1 MATRTF
7 PEEPPGDVTA
17 APTTED
23 DLDDDFSF
31 SSSAEEKPKTGREL
45 YEALVANGLIGA
57 WKDRTD
63 IGDTLE
69 YVQRLKDEGRARR
82 QARLW
87 DTPHIDKEDF
97 MAAQKHVSEETHEEK
112 VTDEEITDEDA
123 WEFPSSSPDKK
134 ILTGRALLESGL
146 VGLWKDRTD
155 IGDTLE
161 YVQKL
166 KDQGRRRRQK
176 RIRKYLPS

>member
-1 MATRTF
+1 MATRKI
-7 PEEPPGDVTA
+7 PEETPGDVTA
-17 APTTED
+17 APTADD

-31 SSSAEEKPKTGREL
+31 SSSVEEKPKTGREL
-45 YEALVANGLIGA
+45 YEALVANGFIGA

-69 YVQRLKDEGRARR
+69 FVQRLKDEGRERR
-82 QARLW
+82 RARLW
-87 DTPHIDKEDF
+87 DIPHRDKEAS
-97 MAAQKHVSEETHEEK
+97 MAVQKRMPEK
-112 VTDEEITDEDA
+112 TYDESVADEEITDEDA

-134 ILTGRALLESGL
+134 VLTGKALLESGL

-176 RIRKYLPS
+176 RIRKYMPS

>member
-7 PEEPPGDVTA
+7 PEETPGNVTA
-17 APTTED
+17 APPTED

-31 SSSAEEKPKTGREL
+31 SSSVVEKPKTGREL
-45 YEALVANGLIGA
+45 YEALVANGFIGA

-87 DTPHIDKEDF
+87 DTPHRDKEDF

-112 VTDEEITDEDA
+112 VADEEITDEET

-134 ILTGRALLESGL
+134 ILTGKALLESGL

-161 YVQKL
+161 YARKL
-166 KDQGRRRRQK
+166 RERANK
-176 RIRKYLPS
+176 RYHD

>member
-1 MATRTF
+1 MATRKL
-7 PEEPPGDVTA
+7 TA
-17 APTTED
+17 
-23 DLDDDFSF
+23 
-31 SSSAEEKPKTGREL
+31 
-45 YEALVANGLIGA
+45 
-57 WKDRTD
+57 
-63 IGDTLE
+63 
-69 YVQRLKDEGRARR
+69 
-82 QARLW
+82 
-87 DTPHIDKEDF
+87 
-97 MAAQKHVSEETHEEK
+97 EETHEEN
-112 VTDEEITDEDA
+112 VTDEDLTDEDT

-176 RIRKYLPS
+176 RIRKYMPS

>member
-1 MATRTF
+1 MATHD
-7 PEEPPGDVTA
+7 PSE
-17 APTTED
+17 
-23 DLDDDFSF
+23 LDDEESVEDESF
-31 SSSAEEKPKTGREL
+31 TVPDDEKPKTGPEL
-45 YEALVANGLIGA
+45 YEALVANGFIGA
-57 WKDRTD
+57 WKDRAD

-69 YVQRLKDEGRARR
+69 YVRRLKDEGRERR
-82 QARLW
+82 RARLW
-87 DTPHIDKEDF
+87 GIPPADKESF
-97 MAAQKHVSEETHEEK
+97 MATQKHMPEDAQGKK
-112 VTDEEITDEDA
+112 VADEEVADEDT

-166 KDQGRRRRQK
+166 KAQGRRRRQK

>member
-7 PEEPPGDVTA
+7 PEETPGDVTA

-23 DLDDDFSF
+23 DLDDDSSF
-31 SSSAEEKPKTGREL
+31 PSSAEEKPKTGREL
-45 YEALVANGLIGA
+45 Y
-57 WKDRTD
+57 
-63 IGDTLE
+63 
-69 YVQRLKDEGRARR
+69 
-82 QARLW
+82 
-87 DTPHIDKEDF
+87 KEDF

-112 VTDEEITDEDA
+112 VADEAT

-176 RIRKYLPS
+176 RIRKYMPS